1 MQKRLLKSLVP
12 AAVVLAV
19 GAQSAVA
26 QTAPDNTLPNP
37 TFAEGEWL
45 LSYPWTSIGSDL
57 AMGELMGDPAYNP
70 QKWTISHV
78 IGITG
83 LGATAVGEKVD
94 GPVEGSN
101 GVRLFNAPNPFMS
114 TQIVPAYL
122 TLGTTWSTS
131 SVAMNFF
138 PSFEVVVNHSDGGVF
153 DGIDFTGRPDGI
165 SIKIQRPETNEDKS
179 MAIGY
184 LWKGKY
190 VQADVPGDIV
200 MESVGPTTVVDMV
213 DRDRNILGMETS
225 EGGEVTKTDD
235 AELIAKF
242 IKDITVTTA
251 DGEWADQIFAFEYLN
266 DATPEKLN
274 LIFSAGDYFAKPED
288 VKEGNELTVANPRA
302 IYFSRLQDLKING
315 TSVEGFESTK
325 YFYHVTSLPALSEI
339 KAVAMDV
346 QGEQLTVS
354 EPVLS
359 DDGHSITITVIG
371 TNGEDYDGAY
381 SHTYTIADYELVSIK
396 ADGAATVTL
405 AGDKYSNA
413 ATATFANT
421 DLTNGT
427 LTLNKLV
434 VDGIHFSNLTAPVTY
449 TYDEDTNLYT
459 FSATDCEVAING
471 TTRKVNIV
479 GTADATTSE
488 LKFTAEVDGG
498 VITFESG
505 ATPEQPVVGD
515 FVSATHYPGKMV
527 FTVTDGYNSA
537 EKFTVYTTVSI
548 LKNATGDSYLRL
560 PAMHFDQQ
568 QWARS
573 SAVDPDEFVYN
584 IDEITIPVND
594 DKNFR
599 GEGTAV
605 VNGKNYQLGVT
616 GTADEAGNMSLSLT
630 LANQADGVEIAG
642 MFGNSDSSNAEKFE
656 GALDIEMNGASLAQG
671 AKATIM
677 IEPSEDGNTAVF
689 RLPNFSLEGIGNLGD
704 IIVDNVEVT
713 TIGDEREYYGKVDG
727 MSLMGGA
734 ITADVVLNGT
744 VDADGYADMVIDVK
758 WGSMPIN
765 VHFYGERVNAPT
777 TAIEGV
783 EAETEGPSQWFDL
796 RGVRV
801 DGNNLT
807 PGIYIERRADGS
819 TRKVL
824 VR

>member
-1 MQKRLLKSLVP
+1 M
-12 AAVVLAV
+12 
-19 GAQSAVA
+19 
-26 QTAPDNTLPNP
+26 
-37 TFAEGEWL
+37 
-45 LSYPWTSIGSDL
+45 
-57 AMGELMGDPAYNP
+57 
-70 QKWTISHV
+70 
-78 IGITG
+78 
-83 LGATAVGEKVD
+83 
-94 GPVEGSN
+94 
-101 GVRLFNAPNPFMS
+101 
-114 TQIVPAYL
+114 
-122 TLGTTWSTS
+122 
-131 SVAMNFF
+131 
-138 PSFEVVVNHSDGGVF
+138 
-153 DGIDFTGRPDGI
+153 
-165 SIKIQRPETNEDKS
+165 DKS

-184 LWKGKY
+184 LWKGTFT
-190 VQADVPGDIV
+190 QADVPGNIILF
-200 MESVGPTTVVDMV
+200 GQPAKVDMQ

-251 DGEWADQIFAFEYLN
+251 DGEWADQIFAFEYLS

-274 LIFSAGDYFAKPED
+274 LIFSAGNYFAEPKD

-302 IYFSRLQDLKING
+302 IYFSRLKDLKING

-339 KAVAMDV
+339 VAVAMDV

-354 EPVLS
+354 DPVLS
-359 DDGHSITITVIG
+359 DDGHSITITVTG

-396 ADGAATVTL
+396 AAGAATVTL

-427 LTLNKLV
+427 LALNKLV

-459 FSATDCEVAING
+459 FSATDCEVAVNG
-471 TTRKVNIV
+471 ATRKVNIV

-498 VITFESG
+498 VVTFESG

-594 DKNFR
+594 DKNFI
-599 GEGTAV
+599 GDGTAV
-605 VNGKNYQLGVT
+605 VNGKDYKLGVT

-689 RLPNFSLEGIGNLGD
+689 RLPNFSLEDIGNLGD
-704 IIVDNVEVT
+704 IVVDNVEVT

-734 ITADVVLNGT
+734 IIADVVLNGT
-744 VDADGYADMVIDVK
+744 VDADGYADMVIDVT
-758 WGSMPIN
+758 WENMPIN
-765 VHFYGERVNAPT
+765 VHFYGERVNNST

-783 EAETEGPSQWFDL
+783 EAGTEGPSQWFDL

>member
-1 MQKRLLKSLVP
+1 MKKRLLKSLVP

-57 AMGELMGDPAYNP
+57 AMGQVMGDPAYNP

-101 GVRLFNAPNPFMS
+101 GVRLFNAPNPFMPN
-114 TQIVPAYL
+114 QIVPAYL

-131 SVAMNFF
+131 SATIKFF
-138 PSFEVVVNHSDGGVF
+138 PSFEIVVNNSDGGVF
-153 DGIDFTGRPDGI
+153 GGIDFTGRPDGI
-165 SIKIQRPETNEDKS
+165 SIKIQRPDIDEDKS

-184 LWKGKY
+184 LWKGEY
-190 VQADVPGDIV
+190 VQTEVPGNIV
-200 MESVGPTTVVDMV
+200 MESVSPTTLVNMF
-213 DRDRNILGMETS
+213 DRDRNILRMETS
-225 EGGEVTKTDD
+225 EGGEVTQSED

-242 IKDITVTTA
+242 IEDITVTTA
-251 DGEWADQIFAFEYLN
+251 DGEWADQIFAFEYLS

-274 LIFSAGDYFAKPED
+274 LIFSAGDYFAEPANVIGGE
-288 VKEGNELTVANPRA
+288 ELTVANPRA

-315 TSVEGFESTK
+315 NSVEGFESTK

-339 KAVAMDV
+339 EAVAMNV
-346 QGEQLTVS
+346 QGETLTVS
-354 EPVLS
+354 EPVLG
-359 DDGHSITITVIG
+359 DDGHSITITVTG

-381 SHTYTIADYELVSIK
+381 SHTYTIADYELISIK
-396 ADGAATVTL
+396 AAGAATVTL

-427 LTLNKLV
+427 ITLNKLV

-449 TYDEDTNLYT
+449 TFDEDTNLYT
-459 FSATDCEVAING
+459 FSATDCEVAVNG
-471 TTRKVNIV
+471 TTRKVNIE
-479 GTADATTSE
+479 GTADDTTSE
-488 LKFTAEVDGG
+488 LKFTAEVDGA
-498 VITFESG
+498 VVTFESG
-505 ATPEQPVVGD
+505 ATPDQPVADD

-527 FTVTDGYNSA
+527 FTVTDGYNSV

-573 SAVDPDEFVYN
+573 SAVDPDEFVYS
-584 IDEITIPVND
+584 IDEITILITDPT
-594 DKNFR
+594 NFS
-599 GEGTAV
+599 GDGTAV
-605 VNGKNYQLGVT
+605 VNGKDYQLGVT
-616 GTADEAGNMSLSLT
+616 GTADEAGNISLSLT
-630 LANQADGVEIAG
+630 LVNQADGVEIAG
-642 MFGNSDSSNAEKFE
+642 IFGNSDSSNAERFE
-656 GALDIEMNGASLAQG
+656 GTLDIEMNGAPLAQG
-671 AKATIM
+671 TKATIM

-689 RLPNFSLEGIGNLGD
+689 RLPNFSLDGMNLGD
-704 IIVDNVEVT
+704 IVVDNVEVT
-713 TIGDEREYYGKVDG
+713 TIGDERAYYGKVDG
-727 MSLMGGA
+727 MSLMGGN

-744 VDADGYADMVIDVK
+744 VDADGYADMVIDVT
-758 WGSMPIN
+758 WENMPIN

-777 TAIEGV
+777 TAIKGV

>member
-1 MQKRLLKSLVP
+1 MKKRLLKSLVP

-57 AMGELMGDPAYNP
+57 AMGQVMGDPAYNP

-94 GPVEGSN
+94 GPVERSN
-101 GVRLFNAPNPFMS
+101 GVRLFNTPNPFMS

-131 SVAMNFF
+131 SVGFSW
-138 PSFEVVVNHSDGGVF
+138 PGGITVNNSDGGVF
-153 DGIDFTGRPDGI
+153 GGIIFTARPDGI
-165 SIKIQRPETNEDKS
+165 SIKIQRPDIDEDKS

-184 LWKGKY
+184 LWKGTFT
-190 VQADVPGDIV
+190 QADVPGNITIGAPAATCV
-200 MESVGPTTVVDMV
+200 MS
-213 DRDRNILGMETS
+213 DRDRNILERETS
-225 EGGEVTKTDD
+225 EGGEVTKTED

-242 IKDITVTTA
+242 IEDITVTTA
-251 DGEWADQIFAFEYLN
+251 DGEWVDQIFAFEYLS

-288 VKEGNELTVANPRA
+288 VKEGNELTVANPCA
-302 IYFSRLQDLKING
+302 IYFSRLKDLKING
-315 TSVEGFESTK
+315 TSVDGFESTK

-339 KAVAMDV
+339 EAVAMDV
-346 QGEQLTVS
+346 QGESLTLS

-359 DDGHSITITVIG
+359 DDGHSITITVTG
-371 TNGEDYDGAY
+371 TNGEDYDGAS

-396 ADGAATVTL
+396 AAGAATVTL

-427 LTLNKLV
+427 ITLNKLV
-434 VDGIHFSNLTAPVTY
+434 VDGIHFSNLSVPVTY
-449 TYDEDTNLYT
+449 SYAEDTNLYT
-459 FSATDCEVAING
+459 FSATDSEVAVNG
-471 TTRKVNIV
+471 TTRKVNIE

-488 LKFTAEVDGG
+488 LKFIAEVDGG
-498 VITFESG
+498 VVTFESG
-505 ATPEQPVVGD
+505 ATPDQPVAGD

-560 PAMHFDQQ
+560 AAMHFDQQ

-584 IDEITIPVND
+584 IDEIIIPISD
-594 DKNFR
+594 PTNFSVD
-599 GEGTAV
+599 GTAV
-605 VNGKNYQLGVT
+605 VNGKDYKLGVT

-630 LANQADGVEIAG
+630 LVNQADGVEIAG
-642 MFGNSDSSNAEKFE
+642 MFGNSDSSNAETFE
-656 GALDIEMNGASLAQG
+656 GTLDIEMSGIDKVSE
-671 AKATIM
+671 KAMVM

-689 RLPNFSLEGIGNLGD
+689 RLPNFSLNGMNLGD
-704 IIVDNVEVT
+704 IVVDNVEVT
-713 TIGDEREYYGKVDG
+713 TIGDERAYYGKVDG

-744 VDADGYADMVIDVK
+744 VDADGYADMVIDVT
-758 WGSMPIN
+758 WENTPIN
-765 VHFYGERVNAPT
+765 VHFYGERVSAPT

>member
-1 MQKRLLKSLVP
+1 
-12 AAVVLAV
+12 
-19 GAQSAVA
+19 
-26 QTAPDNTLPNP
+26 
-37 TFAEGEWL
+37 
-45 LSYPWTSIGSDL
+45 
-57 AMGELMGDPAYNP
+57 MG
-70 QKWTISHV
+70 
-78 IGITG
+78 
-83 LGATAVGEKVD
+83 
-94 GPVEGSN
+94 
-101 GVRLFNAPNPFMS
+101 
-114 TQIVPAYL
+114 
-122 TLGTTWSTS
+122 
-131 SVAMNFF
+131 
-138 PSFEVVVNHSDGGVF
+138 
-153 DGIDFTGRPDGI
+153 
-165 SIKIQRPETNEDKS
+165 
-179 MAIGY
+179 IGY
-184 LWKGKY
+184 LWKGLY
-190 VQADVPGDIV
+190 NQADVPGNIT
-200 MESVGPTTVVDMV
+200 MGGQPTMV
-213 DRDRNILGMETS
+213 AMQDRDRNILGMETAK
-225 EGGEVTKTDD
+225 GGDVTKTDD

-242 IKDITVTTA
+242 IEDITVTTA
-251 DGEWADQIFAFEYLN
+251 DGEWADQIFAFEYLS

-302 IYFSRLQDLKING
+302 IYFSRLKDLKING

-339 KAVAMDV
+339 EAVAMDV
-346 QGEQLTVS
+346 QGEPLTVS
-354 EPVLS
+354 DPVLS
-359 DDGHSITITVIG
+359 DDGHSITITVTG
-371 TNGEDYDGAY
+371 KNGEDYDGQNTHEY
-381 SHTYTIADYELVSIK
+381 IIEYETVSIAGQGT
-396 ADGAATVTL
+396 ADVSYENVNGLFGAF
-405 AGDKYSNA
+405 
-413 ATATFANT
+413 ATFSTIEN
-421 DLTNGT
+421 DDVNGT
-427 LTLNKLV
+427 LILNKLV

-459 FSATDCEVAING
+459 FSATDCEVAVNG
-471 TTRKVNIV
+471 TTRRVNIV

-505 ATPEQPVVGD
+505 ATPDQPVAGD

-599 GEGTAV
+599 GDGTAV
-605 VNGKNYQLGVT
+605 VNGKDYKLGVT

-765 VHFYGERVNAPT
+765 VHFYGERVNNST